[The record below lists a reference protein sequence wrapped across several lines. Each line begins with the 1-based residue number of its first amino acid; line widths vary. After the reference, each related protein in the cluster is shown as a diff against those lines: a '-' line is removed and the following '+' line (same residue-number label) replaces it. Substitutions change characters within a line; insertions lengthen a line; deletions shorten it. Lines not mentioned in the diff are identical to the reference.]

1 MLDDRVNLPP
11 PDLIDNLLPGY
22 DATNGHQ
29 VGAEGSHQAE
39 DDHGIR
45 CLTLWYKMLKMMK
58 RLR

>member
-1 MLDDRVNLPP
+1 MLDDRVGLP

-45 CLTLWYKMLKMMK
+45 CL
-58 RLR
+58 R